1 MKKGEKKSIDR
12 IETIGGDGNLNT
24 FGVESEDKTSHTY
37 QSILDLGVD
46 QRNDFGND
54 NNIDF

>member
-46 QRNDFGND
+46 
-54 NNIDF
+54 